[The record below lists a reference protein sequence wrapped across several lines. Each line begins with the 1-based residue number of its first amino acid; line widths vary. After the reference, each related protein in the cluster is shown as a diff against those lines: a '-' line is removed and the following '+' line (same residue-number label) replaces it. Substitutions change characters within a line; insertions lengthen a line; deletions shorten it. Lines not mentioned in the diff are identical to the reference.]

1 MVWAFHSNFS
11 TSAAILCM
19 QEATAGATATI
30 IHGSRMLCFCSVKFI
45 LHQLVDG
52 FDQFWCT
59 FTLKCVTVCLVSLQ
73 FLDVMHAVTIRRTIR
88 RYRRKT
94 CPIGSVLHFGEFW
107 QLRVSFVSLLVRS
120 AAVLRGRDCTTSS
133 YRIHA
138 RRRLLSE
145 TEPDRELRGRLAR
158 LKVACAQI
166 YTKVESSSL
175 QIS

>member
-1 MVWAFHSNFS
+1 MLVEACASRRRSRNSGILMPALILWNEPDRWA
-11 TSAAILCM
+11 CYV
-19 QEATAGATATI
+19 
-30 IHGSRMLCFCSVKFI
+30 FCSVKFI
-45 LHQLVDG
+45 LHELVDD

-59 FTLKCVTVCLVSLQ
+59 FTLKCVTVCLVALQ

-120 AAVLRGRDCTTSS
+120 AAVLTGRDCTTSS

-158 LKVACAQI
+158 LKVACAQG
-166 YTKVESSSL
+166 
-175 QIS
+175 